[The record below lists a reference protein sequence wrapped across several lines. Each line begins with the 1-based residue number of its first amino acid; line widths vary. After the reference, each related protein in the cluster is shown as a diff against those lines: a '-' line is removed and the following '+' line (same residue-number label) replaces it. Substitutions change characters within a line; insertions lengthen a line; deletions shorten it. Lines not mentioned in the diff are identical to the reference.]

1 MDKEFFFVQY
11 QSEGKLGRRPKKSM
25 SCSLDPVLFVG
36 NKKKSTE
43 RGRGWKKK
51 EKEERNSGDVS
62 AQIFRPCALE
72 GLKS

>member
-36 NKKKSTE
+36 NKKKVQKGGE
-43 RGRGWKKK
+43 VGKKKKKKK
-51 EKEERNSGDVS
+51 EIQEMFPHRYSDPVLWRG
-62 AQIFRPCALE
+62 
-72 GLKS
+72 